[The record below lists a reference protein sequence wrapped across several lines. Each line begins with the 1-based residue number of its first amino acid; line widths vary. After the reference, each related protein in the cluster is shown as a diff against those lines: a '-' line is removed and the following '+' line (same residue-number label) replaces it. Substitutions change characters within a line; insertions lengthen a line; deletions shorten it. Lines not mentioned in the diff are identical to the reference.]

1 MRVLMI
7 NVVCGI
13 RSTGRICTDL
23 AEALEAHGHEVK
35 IAYGR
40 EEVPSRFKK
49 YAIRIGT
56 SIDNNVHGIEARL
69 FDSCG
74 FGSKRATQQ
83 FIRWVKQ
90 YNPDVI
96 HLHNLHGYYINIEIL
111 FAYIKQSG
119 KKIVWTLHDCWP
131 FTGHASYCESAGCDN
146 WKSGCHNC
154 PNRNLYPASLVDHSK
169 RNWKKKKEI
178 FQGVNNLIIVT
189 PSNWLS
195 NLVSQS
201 FLAEY
206 EIKVI
211 PNGVDTNIFR
221 PIDTTKIR
229 NKLHI
234 SNKTIV
240 LGVAAIWDERKGLAD
255 FIELRNQLDDTYQI
269 ILVGLSKEQISKLPE
284 GIMGIM
290 RTDSVEQLAELY
302 SFADVFVN
310 PTYEDNYPTT
320 NLETIACG
328 TPVITYDTGG
338 SQESAVFFGDVV
350 KKHDIEG
357 VVDKIKNR
365 RIIKNKNINI
375 GINNQINK
383 FLKLYSSL

>member
-1 MRVLMI
+1 M
-7 NVVCGI
+7 
-13 RSTGRICTDL
+13 
-23 AEALEAHGHEVK
+23 
-35 IAYGR
+35 
-40 EEVPSRFKK
+40 
-49 YAIRIGT
+49 
-56 SIDNNVHGIEARL
+56 
-69 FDSCG
+69 
-74 FGSKRATQQ
+74 
-83 FIRWVKQ
+83 
-90 YNPDVI
+90 I

-320 NLETIACG
+320 NLEAIACG